1 MNEFDLIIPSRRKE
15 KRFMKRVI
23 FGVLSVALIWGLGL
37 ICPNGVPAAYP
48 EKAVTF
54 LCGFAAGGGTDMTAR
69 AITEAV
75 KKYFPK
81 PMVVVNRPGAA
92 GTIAAAEIIHAKPDG
107 YTIGISPVAPLTIQP
122 HRTKLTYGSPEDYMP
137 IIKLVNMPISL
148 GVKSTAPW
156 KNIQEF
162 IAYAKANPGKIRVGH
177 SGVGSINHLD
187 VEMLKGMAAIDLTPV
202 PFTGGGESIPALLG
216 EHVEAVS
223 TPHGEFLPHVQ
234 AGKIRVLGVFEEK
247 RNLIFPDV
255 PTFKESG
262 YDITMGI
269 YALAIGPKGLSPHIV
284 STLHDALKK
293 AMEDPIF
300 KKAMEGKGFD
310 ISYEGPEDLKKRL
323 LQDYEINGR
332 LVERLNL
339 KGK

>member
-1 MNEFDLIIPSRRKE
+1 
-15 KRFMKRVI
+15 MKRVI
-23 FGVLSVALIWGLGL
+23 LGVLSLALIWGLGL
-37 ICPNGVPAAYP
+37 ICPKAAPAAYP
-48 EKAVTF
+48 EKPVTF
-54 LCGFAAGGGTDMTAR
+54 FCGFAAGGGTDMTAR
-69 AITEAV
+69 AITGAV

-92 GTIAAAEIIHAKPDG
+92 GTIAAAEIIQAKPDG

-148 GVKSTAPW
+148 AVKSTAPW
-156 KNIQEF
+156 KSIQEF
-162 IAYAKANPGKIRVGH
+162 IAYAKANPGKVRVGH
-177 SGVGSINHLD
+177 SGIGSINHLD
-187 VEMLKGMAAIDLTPV
+187 VELLKGMAAIDLTAV
-202 PFTGGGESIPALLG
+202 PFAGGGESVPALLG
-216 EHVEAVS
+216 GHVEAVS

-234 AGKIRVLGVFEEK
+234 AGKVRVLGVFEEK
-247 RNLIFPDV
+247 RNPIFPDV

-269 YALAIGPKGLSPHIV
+269 YALVIGPKGLSPQIV
-284 STLHDALKK
+284 SILHDALKK
-293 AMEDPIF
+293 AMEDPVF
-300 KKAMEGKGFD
+300 TKPMVGKGFD

-323 LQDYEINGR
+323 LQDYELNGK
-332 LVERLNL
+332 LVERLDL